1 MCINK
6 ITLSHNLRFVFVI
19 IQTGRSPA
27 PENRRLMCSHW
38 FKQCRIYK
46 PHVPFA
52 LLSNV
57 VNKMHALPCDVMWW
71 HVICNCE
78 TCVLGRA
85 EIAQIK
91 KFTQIE
97 ANIENNCLLL
107 IQFGMVDGETHR
119 NGNGK
124 REQQINWCLT
134 AERQRRMRLQKR
146 RWILSNAKKR

>member
-1 MCINK
+1 
-6 ITLSHNLRFVFVI
+6 
-19 IQTGRSPA
+19 
-27 PENRRLMCSHW
+27 
-38 FKQCRIYK
+38 
-46 PHVPFA
+46 
-52 LLSNV
+52 
-57 VNKMHALPCDVMWW
+57 MHALPCDVMAC
-71 HVICNCE
+71 HLQFCE

-124 REQQINWCLT
+124 REQQIN
-134 AERQRRMRLQKR
+134 
-146 RWILSNAKKR
+146 